1 MSLPSSPPDSAASAG
16 ADLPTR
22 LAPLRPRLHRYC
34 ARMVGSALDAEDLV
48 QDAYVKALLA
58 EPAQAD
64 IANVEAWMFRV
75 LHNLA
80 LDHLRRRSVR
90 AIESPCDDPDMLADT
105 VADPR
110 DELAR
115 RQAGAA
121 GLAVFMRLPPL
132 QRGAVILV
140 DVLEHATDEA
150 AAVLGTTQPALKS
163 ALQRG
168 RVNLRQWAG
177 EPPAPAMPMPPDV
190 HRRLQTYADR
200 FNAGD
205 FAGLQALLCDDVE
218 IDLVNR
224 VTLRGAAARPYLG
237 RYQAAEPWV
246 ASVGWVEGRPAVL
259 LRRPGDAPSQIG
271 SFLLPEWE
279 IGQGDRIAAI
289 RDYLFAPYVL
299 EGAAVVNLSAA

>member
-1 MSLPSSPPDSAASAG
+1 MSPPSSLPDIGAAEPDLS
-16 ADLPTR
+16 TR

-64 IANVEAWMFRV
+64 IANAEAWMFRV

-80 LDHLRRRSVR
+80 LDHLRRRAVR
-90 AIESPCDDPDMLADT
+90 AIEAECGDPDTLADAA
-105 VADPR
+105 ADPR

-121 GLAVFMRLPPL
+121 GLAVFMRLPAL

-168 RVNLRQWAG
+168 RVNLRHWAG
-177 EPPAPAMPMPPDV
+177 ESPAPAASMQPDV
-190 HRRLQTYADR
+190 HQRLQTYADR

-224 VTLRGAAARPYLG
+224 VKLRGPPARQYFG

-246 ASVGWVEGRPAVL
+246 ASVGWVEGQPAVL
-259 LRRPGDAPSQIG
+259 LCRPGDPSGHVG
-271 SFLLPEWE
+271 SFLIPEW
-279 IGQGDRIAAI
+279 QGDRIAAI

-299 EGAAVVNLSAA
+299 DGAAVSRC